1 MFKRFKLETNVK
13 NKNYYNER
21 VRHISIKSLYIKC
34 VRESKINKSQGKK
47 KEKGIKYKL
56 DIPLS
61 LKIKTLRPTI
71 FL

>member
-1 MFKRFKLETNVK
+1 MLKTRTITMREFD
-13 NKNYYNER
+13 
-21 VRHISIKSLYIKC
+21 ISIKSLYIKC